1 MENYKYIQDK
11 LNDDKIVFL
20 DGATSS
26 ELEKNGVK
34 MDEIGWA
41 APSSITNPAV
51 LQNVHKNYINAGAD
65 IITTNTF
72 SSARHVLENSLTYKD
87 KVNEINIKAVECAI
101 LARNQF
107 SDKKICIA
115 GSLSLSYVADI
126 VKGKTHDLK
135 FRRDHYGSYDPD
147 VIFKNFEEQVSIFK
161 KYNID
166 LILLEMI
173 IDPFI
178 CKPAIEAALA
188 SDLPVWLGFSCGN
201 QNSDGDLLAFESN
214 EMKFSESLKMINDS
228 FDAVLL
234 MHSEVKN
241 ITKGKIV
248 TAFLDRD
255 RGGDMNLQK
264 LMQIVN
270 VDFIAEGPK
279 GEEVENLKPDEIF
292 EALNKKNPVNKQIK
306 VDKTETKTEVKNTE
320 VTKYKKYIDEVDGT
334 LEAILLDK
342 KNKSVDKIPVSSLV
356 EKMSSIS
363 DKKIV
368 VIIFDGVITQ
378 RLIDISET
386 KGVKVI
392 VGNRQGNI
400 KNKTKIETL
409 VFGK

>member
-1 MENYKYIQDK
+1 MKKDIEEEAIKYLIKFD
-11 LNDDKIVFL
+11 L
-20 DGATSS
+20 DV
-26 ELEKNGVK
+26 NGVVEEN
-34 MDEIGWA
+34 DVIGA
-41 APSSITNPAV
+41 VFGQTEGLMGPQYDLREMQRIGKIGRIQVKSITNKGNTNGVISISCGLDMPSTTLLAALV
-51 LQNVHKNYINAGAD
+51 ESVNQIGPYKAHITLKNIIDQRKARMDKIMDRAKHLLNDWKTKSIPEADDAIQSLRKQIGTPHATEVGIERMAAGPDIESSKEIILVEGRAD
-65 IITTNTF
+65 VNNLLKYGIKNTLSIGGGKF
-72 SSARHVLENSLTYKD
+72 SSQL
-87 KVNEINIKAVECAI
+87 
-101 LARNQF
+101 
-107 SDKKICIA
+107 
-115 GSLSLSYVADI
+115 
-126 VKGKTHDLK
+126 
-135 FRRDHYGSYDPD
+135 
-147 VIFKNFEEQVSIFK
+147 
-161 KYNID
+161 
-166 LILLEMI
+166 
-173 IDPFI
+173 
-178 CKPAIEAALA
+178 
-188 SDLPVWLGFSCGN
+188 
-201 QNSDGDLLAFESN
+201 
-214 EMKFSESLKMINDS
+214 
-228 FDAVLL
+228 
-234 MHSEVKN
+234 KN

>member
-1 MENYKYIQDK
+1 MKKDIEEEAIKYLIKFD
-11 LNDDKIVFL
+11 L
-20 DGATSS
+20 DV
-26 ELEKNGVK
+26 NGVVEEN
-34 MDEIGWA
+34 DVIGA
-41 APSSITNPAV
+41 VFGQTEGLMGPQYDLREMQRIGKIGRIQVKSITNKGNTNGVISISCGLDMPSTTLLAALV
-51 LQNVHKNYINAGAD
+51 ESVNQIGPYKAHITLKN
-65 IITTNTF
+65 
-72 SSARHVLENSLTYKD
+72 
-87 KVNEINIKAVECAI
+87 
-101 LARNQF
+101 
-107 SDKKICIA
+107 
-115 GSLSLSYVADI
+115 
-126 VKGKTHDLK
+126 
-135 FRRDHYGSYDPD
+135 
-147 VIFKNFEEQVSIFK
+147 
-161 KYNID
+161 
-166 LILLEMI
+166 I
-173 IDPFI
+173 IDQRKARMDKIMDRAKHLLNDWKTKSIPEADD
-178 CKPAIEAALA
+178 AIQSLRKQIGTPHATEVGIERMAAGPDIESSKEIILVEGRA
-188 SDLPVWLGFSCGN
+188 DVN
-201 QNSDGDLLAFESN
+201 NLLKYGIKNTLSIGGG
-214 EMKFSESLKMINDS
+214 KFSTQLRDM
-228 FDAVLL
+228 
-234 MHSEVKN
+234 
-241 ITKGKIV
+241 TKGKII

-264 LMQIVN
+264 LMQIVDVN
-270 VDFIAEGPK
+270 FIAEGPK